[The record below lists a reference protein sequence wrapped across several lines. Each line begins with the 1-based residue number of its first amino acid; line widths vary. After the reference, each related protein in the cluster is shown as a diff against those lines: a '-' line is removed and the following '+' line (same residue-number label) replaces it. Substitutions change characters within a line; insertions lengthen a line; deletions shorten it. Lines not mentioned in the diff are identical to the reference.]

1 MKRQVKEKV
10 AHVVTQNRT
19 SVMSEE
25 SGQSFV
31 EDHRFGESAPVGLT
45 LGSVSVP
52 FLVQGGCSH
61 VQLVQYTLASYA
73 MYVCM

>member
-1 MKRQVKEKV
+1 MALCCSLSTQSTSVMKRQVKEKV

-52 FLVQGGCSH
+52 FL
-61 VQLVQYTLASYA
+61 
-73 MYVCM
+73 

>member
-1 MKRQVKEKV
+1 
-10 AHVVTQNRT
+10 
-19 SVMSEE
+19 MSEE

-31 EDHRFGESAPVGLT
+31 EDHKFEESAPARLT

-52 FLVQGGCSH
+52 FLWQGGCRH
-61 VQLVQYTLASYA
+61 MHLVQYTLASYA